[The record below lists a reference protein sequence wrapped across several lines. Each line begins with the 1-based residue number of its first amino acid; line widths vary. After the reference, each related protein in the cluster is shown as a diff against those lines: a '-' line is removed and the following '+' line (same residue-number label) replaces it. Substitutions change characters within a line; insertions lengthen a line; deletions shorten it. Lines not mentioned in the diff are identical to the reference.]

1 MLDNHEKI
9 GLPITEW
16 IKGIHLQMSLG
27 GEYKMKQKKAWRS
40 RRNRLNFDCDLFPP
54 FGLYRQRAADL

>member
-27 GEYKMKQKKAWRS
+27 GEYKMKQKKQAEL
-40 RRNRLNFDCDLFPP
+40 RRNPLL
-54 FGLYRQRAADL
+54 

>member
-40 RRNRLNFDCDLFPP
+40 RRNRLNFDCDL
-54 FGLYRQRAADL
+54 